1 MKKTTILYIIALIAA
16 GIMSGACTAYGWH
29 SHEERV
35 EKMKLI

>member
-16 GIMSGACTAYGWH
+16 GITSGACTAYGWH
-29 SHEERV
+29 SHEEYV